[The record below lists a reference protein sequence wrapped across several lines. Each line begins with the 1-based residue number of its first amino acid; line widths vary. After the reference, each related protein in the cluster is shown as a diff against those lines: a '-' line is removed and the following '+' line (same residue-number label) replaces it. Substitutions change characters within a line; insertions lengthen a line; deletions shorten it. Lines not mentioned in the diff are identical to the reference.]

1 MQTEEQKQLI
11 DEIIRTSE
19 NFIAQVNQSDSIA
32 SLKRITQEYV
42 ATLSSIV
49 ESDPQV
55 PNS

>member
-11 DEIIRTSE
+11 DEIIRTSQ
-19 NFIAQVNQSDSIA
+19 NFIAQANQSDSIA
-32 SLKRITQEYV
+32 SLKRITKEHV
-42 ATLSSIV
+42 TTLSSIV